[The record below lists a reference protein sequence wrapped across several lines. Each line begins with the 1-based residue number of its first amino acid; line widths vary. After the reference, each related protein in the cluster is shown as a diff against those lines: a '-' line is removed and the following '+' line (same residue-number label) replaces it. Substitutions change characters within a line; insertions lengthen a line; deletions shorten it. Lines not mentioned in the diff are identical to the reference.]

1 MAKGLFAVYR
11 DAGAPAPSSSSVGR
25 ALAAPPNK
33 ALARRKDAHSARGE
47 GTRALGEKENV
58 DPLLPLL
65 GRPGGKDALAAVRG
79 KKPALGAKRV
89 DAEGGKGVRALPPR
103 TVGGK
108 VHANAVCTGTLR
120 TRVLPD
126 LPPLEADAD
135 VERVVPAV
143 PPAPPRTA
151 DVRLDG
157 DNNERSPR
165 TSGDGSFLSA
175 STGSAS
181 DSGYARSS
189 SARAS
194 DAELDL
200 DIAAAFA
207 DEDNGDRSAELE
219 RAVDDREADRRAR
232 ALTESPLAEITQ
244 AFTGLGRFSLANMS
258 PSPAVRPSSS
268 RPAPPARTRSSPTK
282 VPSLS
287 ALPAR
292 MAPYGYSTT
301 ATTKRAKP
309 APPAGAPGE
318 KPARASLRF

>member
-25 ALAAPPNK
+25 APAAPPNM
-33 ALARRKDAHSARGE
+33 APLARRKDALS
-47 GTRALGEKENV
+47 TRALGEKENV

-65 GRPGGKDALAAVRG
+65 GRAAGKDALAAARG
-79 KKPALGAKRV
+79 KKPALGAKRA
-89 DAEGGKGVRALPPR
+89 DAGECGAKGARALPPR

-108 VHANAVCTGTLR
+108 VHGNAVCTGTLR

-126 LPPLEADAD
+126 LPPPEADAD
-135 VERVVPAV
+135 VERVVPTAL
-143 PPAPPRTA
+143 PAQPRTA
-151 DVRLDG
+151 DVRLDRADHEG
-157 DNNERSPR
+157 SPR

-194 DAELDL
+194 DAELDI

-207 DEDNGDRSAELE
+207 DEDDPERSLELE
-219 RAVDDREADRRAR
+219 RTVNDHEADRRAR